1 MQLSQLSCPLS
12 QDRQCRKRTK
22 SFGKGILDEEPPAP
36 LKKPLQLYCSDF
48 YLRFFHN
55 ASTQESA
62 AYSPSKAWKEGDTSK
77 FLLLAGLGGSLII
90 VWGLFLFS
98 CLKKAF
104 SDLFPCESFIVHFI
118 IQYGCHQTEQAAGQG
133 KSWLAKVDCFY
144 FCNNSPSRHSPILV
158 GSTHIVMVG
167 AYKDRNTR
175 IAATFGTVCRAACS
189 GTMKVILGLRRLKKK
204 DHEFEAILGYIES
217 VFSFSLQ
224 LHRETP
230 MSKSKPKQ
238 SQSQQHK

>member
-1 MQLSQLSCPLS
+1 MSLHNTDWYDSLDILQLPNLDLFTDVYPKLGSDLNSLCPSLQFSKLFHMHLSQLSCPLS

-36 LKKPLQLYCSDF
+36 LTKPLQLYCSDF
-48 YLRFFHN
+48 CLRFFHN

-104 SDLFPCESFIVHFI
+104 SDLFLCESFIVHFI

-158 GSTHIVMVG
+158 GSTHIAG
-167 AYKDRNTR
+167 WALTR
-175 IAATFGTVCRAACS
+175 IGTP
-189 GTMKVILGLRRLKKK
+189 GLLRHL
-204 DHEFEAILGYIES
+204 EQFA
-217 VFSFSLQ
+217 
-224 LHRETP
+224 
-230 MSKSKPKQ
+230 
-238 SQSQQHK
+238 

>member
-1 MQLSQLSCPLS
+1 MSLHNTDWYDSLDILQLPNLNLFTDVYPKLGSDLSSLCPSLQFSKLFHMQLSQLSCPLS
-12 QDRQCRKRTK
+12 QDRQCRERAK
-22 SFGKGILDEEPPAP
+22 SFGKGTLDEEPPAP
-36 LKKPLQLYCSDF
+36 LTKPLQLYCSDF

-118 IQYGCHQTEQAAGQG
+118 IQYGCHQSEQAAGQG

-158 GSTHIVMVG
+158 GSTHIAG
-167 AYKDRNTR
+167 WALTR
-175 IAATFGTVCRAACS
+175 IGTP
-189 GTMKVILGLRRLKKK
+189 GLLRHL
-204 DHEFEAILGYIES
+204 EQFA
-217 VFSFSLQ
+217 
-224 LHRETP
+224 
-230 MSKSKPKQ
+230 
-238 SQSQQHK
+238 